1 MAKKKR
7 VSTFTKAML
16 IYVLVFAALAA
27 GALYFFYNYMAA
39 YEVSGSKSCMKEY
52 MSQLDAGIVPEGFNA
67 ELDKLDE
74 NVQSREETIRWLK
87 GLLSE
92 AGYVRVGSESGEDY
106 ETYDLI
112 SRGRKIGKVRVEHRG
127 VEQYGLKM
135 WELAEESYDLSG
147 FMTSVSYFMP
157 EDYTLQVGNA
167 RYSAG
172 EETKEYKALDYVYDR
187 YEGITDM
194 HKFESGLYIDGAE
207 LKFLD
212 AKGNEITEEQFTEQY
227 FLNNCDEALE
237 ERLKT
242 FGLDFMDRYVKYG
255 SVYGGHDNFFVN
267 FYNLKLVML
276 REGELY
282 KRLDTEWGVLFYS
295 STVYCNILDSNVNI
309 CSQLADN
316 LYLIDISY
324 TTETKGF
331 ADAVV
336 SDNFIRVVAVEDEF
350 GNLMATNLYNY

>member
-16 IYVLVFAALAA
+16 IYVLVFAVLAA
-27 GALYFFYNYMAA
+27 GALCFFYNYMAA
-39 YEVSGSKSCMKEY
+39 YEVSGSKSCMKNY
-52 MSQLDAGIVPEGFNA
+52 MSRLDEGIVPEGFNA

-74 NVQSREETIRWLK
+74 SVQSREENIQWLK
-87 GLLSE
+87 GLISE
-92 AGYVRVGSESGEDY
+92 AGYVRVGSESGEDF

-112 SRGRKIGKVRVEHRG
+112 SRGRKIGKIRVEFSG
-127 VEQYGLKM
+127 VEKFGLKM
-135 WELAEESYDLSG
+135 WEVTEESYDLSG
-147 FMTSVSYFMP
+147 FMTSVSYYMP

-167 RYSAG
+167 SYLAG
-172 EETKEYKALDYVYDR
+172 EETKEYKALDYVYER
-187 YEGITDM
+187 YENIPQI
-194 HKFESGLYIDGAE
+194 HKFESGLYIDGAAVK
-207 LKFLD
+207 LID
-212 AKGNEITEEQFTEQY
+212 ARGNEISEEQLTEQY
-227 FLNNCDEALE
+227 FLNNCDEALD
-237 ERLKT
+237 ERLET
-242 FGLDFMDRYVKYG
+242 YALDFLDRYVKYG
-255 SVYGGHDNFFVN
+255 SVYGGRDNFFVN

-282 KRLDTEWGVLFYS
+282 KRLDTEWGVLLYS

-309 CSQLADN
+309 RSQLGEN
-316 LYLIDISY
+316 LYLMDISY